1 MALGI
6 PVKIVVLTIV
16 GMAGLAAMLV
26 IIDNGESAL
35 PKPIHA
41 DLKSSNIIKLP
52 AFNDTEDIGMVVEV
66 IDTLEGT
73 SVKKASVALSGL
85 GAISVNMTDNDGYT
99 ILRFKRTD
107 FDLKAGEGYLQLDV
121 KANGFQDYS
130 NEYAVKI
137 VI

>member
-26 IIDNGESAL
+26 IIDNGENAI
-35 PKPIHA
+35 PKSLHA
-41 DLKSSNIIKLP
+41 DLKSSNIIILP
-52 AFNDTEDIGMVVEV
+52 AFNDTEDINMEVEV
-66 IDTLEGT
+66 IDTIEGT
-73 SVKKASVALSGL
+73 SVEKASVALSGL
-85 GAISVNMTDNDGYT
+85 GAICVNMTDNDGYT
-99 ILRFKRTD
+99 ILRFKRND

>member
-6 PVKIVVLTIV
+6 PIKMVILTIV
-16 GMAGLAAMLV
+16 GMAGLATMLV
-26 IIDNGESAL
+26 IIDNGESAI

-41 DLKSSNIIKLP
+41 NLKSDNLIILP
-52 AFNDTEDIGMVVEV
+52 AFNDTEDIDIRVEV
-66 IDTLEGT
+66 IDSIDGT
-73 SVKKASVALSGL
+73 SVEKASVALSGL
-85 GAISVNMTDNDGYT
+85 GAISINMTGNDGYT
-99 ILRFKRTD
+99 ILRFKKTD

>member
-6 PVKIVVLTIV
+6 PIKIVVLTIV

-26 IIDNGESAL
+26 IIDNGENAI
-35 PKPIHA
+35 PKQLRA
-41 DLKSSNIIKLP
+41 DLKSSNIIILP
-52 AFNDTEDIGMVVEV
+52 AFNGSEYINVEVEV
-66 IDTLEGT
+66 IDTIEGT
-73 SVKKASVALSGL
+73 SVEKASVALSGL

-99 ILRFKRTD
+99 ILRLKRTD
-107 FDLKAGEGYLQLDV
+107 LDLKAGEGYLQLDV

>member
-6 PVKIVVLTIV
+6 PIKIVVLTIV

-26 IIDNGESAL
+26 IIDNGESAI

-41 DLKSSNIIKLP
+41 NLKSGNLIILP
-52 AFNDTEDIGMVVEV
+52 AFNDTDDIDISVEV
-66 IDTLEGT
+66 IDSIEGT
-73 SVKKASVALSGL
+73 SVERASVALSGL
-85 GAISVNMTDNDGYT
+85 GAISVNMTDDAGFT
-99 ILRFKRTD
+99 ILRFKKTD
-107 FDLKAGEGYLQLDV
+107 FDPKTGEGYLQLDV

-137 VI
+137 VV

>member
-26 IIDNGESAL
+26 IIDNGESAI

-41 DLKSSNIIKLP
+41 DLESGNLILLP
-52 AFNDTEDIGMVVEV
+52 AFNDTEDIDIRVEV
-66 IDTLEGT
+66 IDSIDGT
-73 SVKKASVALSGL
+73 SVEKASVALSGL

-99 ILRFKRTD
+99 ILRFKKTD
-107 FDLKAGEGYLQLDV
+107 FDLKAGEGYLELDV

-137 VI
+137 VK

>member
-6 PVKIVVLTIV
+6 PIKIVVLTIV

-26 IIDNGESAL
+26 IIDNGESAI
-35 PKPIHA
+35 PKHIHA
-41 DLKSSNIIKLP
+41 DLKSSNIIILP
-52 AFNDTEDIGMVVEV
+52 AFNDTEDIDMEVEV
-66 IDTLEGT
+66 IDSIQGT
-73 SVKKASVALSGL
+73 SVEKASVALSGL
-85 GAISVNMTDNDGYT
+85 GTISVNNTNNHGST
-99 ILRFKRTD
+99 ILRFKRGD